1 VDHVGEVQEVDQ
13 TLALQKVKA
22 EHFATLPAAS

>member
-1 VDHVGEVQEVDQ
+1 VDHVSEMQEVAQ

-22 EHFATLPAAS
+22 EHFTAVPAAS